1 VTRPPRKPAP
11 AQRPAQRSAVPAP
24 RPAAPPPPTA
34 TPVPRGSYLAAL
46 AVAALC
52 VVVSV
57 TFRSGDADV
66 WQHLVVGRAIWT
78 THSIPRVN
86 LWTWPTYGTPQ
97 VLPSWGFAALLWP
110 FWAAGGWSGIVAWR
124 WLSTLLT
131 FSLLLLAAR
140 RMGARGL
147 SALLV
152 MVLCALVYRQR
163 VQPRPETLAGVLLA
177 FEIWLLESRRA
188 ARASGGADPSLWLIA
203 VAWVWA
209 NVHLSYFV
217 GLIVIGFYALAELAP
232 GARAAGAS
240 NDRRLWWIGLAAL
253 AVSFVNPFGWRALW
267 EPFAFLVSGRQEM
280 MYQGIGELR
289 PVAWGLN
296 RWNGLP
302 LLLVA
307 WPLLALWRARRRG
320 PDWAEG
326 GTLLL
331 FEGIALTGKRFLGP
345 LAIAA
350 APYLARDLDDWVR
363 ARAWPAWSTPPWH
376 RAGFALAAGL
386 AVTPLGWQYV
396 DLRPA
401 FGVSPW
407 FPPRAACDWIATHGV
422 GGRDY
427 NSFELGGYVLWRF
440 WPDAS
445 RLPFIDIHQTGTR
458 TDRFDVAMSSLD
470 DQAWR
475 RLDQRHRFEWV
486 LLKRLHD
493 PRDHALDFVEAD
505 STWGLVFA
513 DDAAALFLKR
523 DGAHAALMDSFA
535 YRLAPAGAARR
546 GRLAAAC
553 LDDSLLR
560 GRAEAELERMAGSSP
575 ESSQALS
582 LLASLLVL
590 DQRWADA
597 RATLE
602 RAHQINASLPLY
614 RERLA
619 EIEQALAGR

>member
-1 VTRPPRKPAP
+1 MTRRPGRTARRPPG
-11 AQRPAQRSAVPAP
+11 
-24 RPAAPPPPTA
+24 PAAPLPLRHPA
-34 TPVPRGSYLAAL
+34 MMSAAL
-46 AVAALC
+46 ATALLIALG
-52 VVVSV
+52 V
-57 TFRSGDADV
+57 TTKIVDTDF
-66 WQHLVVGRAIWT
+66 WQHLAVGRAIWT
-78 THSIPRVN
+78 LKQVPHTNV
-86 LWTWPTYGTPQ
+86 WTWSTYGAPY
-97 VLPSWGFAALLWP
+97 VVPSWGFRALLWP
-110 FWAAGGWSGIVAWR
+110 FYAAGGVTGLYVWR
-124 WLSTLLT
+124 WLTTLAAFALAWA
-131 FSLLLLAAR
+131 AAR
-140 RMGARGL
+140 RMGAVGFAPL
-147 SALLV
+147 AALA
-152 MVLCALVYRQR
+152 LCAVVYRQR
-163 VQPRPETLAGVLLA
+163 TQVRPETLVAVLIAL
-177 FEIWLLESRRA
+177 EIFLLEARRRA
-188 ARASGGADPSLWLIA
+188 PAATDAVASPRGRDPSPWLVA

-209 NVHLSYFV
+209 NVHISY
-217 GLIVIGFYALAELAP
+217 Y
-232 GARAAGAS
+232 
-240 NDRRLWWIGLAAL
+240 IGLALIAIHIAAQWIERRPAAAAARRGWPLAVVLIAAL
-253 AVSFVNPFGWRALW
+253 AASFLNPFGWRALAQ
-267 EPFAFLVSGRQEM
+267 PFEYFFVWRHELI
-280 MYQGIGELR
+280 YQGIDELGPIHWR
-289 PVAWGLN
+289 ATLTDGVA
-296 RWNGLP
+296 
-302 LLLVA
+302 LLLAA